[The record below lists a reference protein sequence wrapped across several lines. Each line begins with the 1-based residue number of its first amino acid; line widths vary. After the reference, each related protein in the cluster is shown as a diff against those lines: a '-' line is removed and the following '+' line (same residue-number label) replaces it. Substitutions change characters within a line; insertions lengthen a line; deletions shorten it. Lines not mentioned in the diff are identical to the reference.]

1 MIIFNSNKFLPH
13 KVAGR
18 TAADA
23 RSVAMDFFKS
33 VFASDQAT
41 PPQNESPTESPRRL
55 PEANEP
61 GGNSGW
67 RGLIKTFA
75 TKSESV
81 IQTYRRDLEEFGSGL
96 KKETESFR
104 EVASQAVRHL
114 PGSLEAR
121 TASAQESLE
130 SVGQA
135 IDEFGGSV
143 WRGTAE
149 LISQGKASILAMEGE
164 GSGSDQYSSD
174 HGQQSGTPASRR
186 YSRFEVQVVAIQS
199 DMNTF
204 AEEPEDVQG
213 FNNWK
218 LGFDLAKKEDE
229 IEKLCFENAA
239 LEGFLEKLV
248 PRSMDY
254 DTFWLRYYYRVH
266 KLKQAE
272 DAREKLVKRVIS
284 GDEEEDLSWEVGDDD
299 QSDEEGKNED
309 KKGTDFTQVNEKK
322 VEVKK
327 DEIVKME
334 QRDQI
339 NNEIPSV
346 KNVEVSQVQ
355 DLDASNKNDD
365 GVTPDSENSDESQK
379 NKEKRKEDT
388 KSEHVGVEKHAEVS
402 QVDKL
407 EGSTEEVDEVSNL
420 EKQSKSEFASDD
432 MSLRSDDKTEQRGKV
447 DTGESVKDSSHYFV
461 SSQPSTQ
468 EEDLEWDEIEN
479 LSEHDETKP
488 SEMSVSPLNR
498 DLHKRPIVVE
508 EDEDLSWD
516 IEDDD
521 EPTKP

>member
-1 MIIFNSNKFLPH
+1 
-13 KVAGR
+13 
-18 TAADA
+18 
-23 RSVAMDFFKS
+23 MDFFKS
-33 VFASDQAT
+33 VFASDPAT
-41 PPQNESPTESPRRL
+41 IPQHESPTESPSRL
-55 PEANEP
+55 PEANET

-96 KKETESFR
+96 KKETEALR

-114 PGSLEAR
+114 PDSLEAR
-121 TASAQESLE
+121 ASAAQESLE

-143 WRGTAE
+143 WRGTEE

-164 GSGSDQYSSD
+164 GSGSDRYSSD
-174 HGQQSGTPASRR
+174 HGQQSGTPASMR

-204 AEEPEDVQG
+204 SEEPEDVQG

-218 LGFDLAKKEDE
+218 LGFDLDTKEDE
-229 IEKLCFENAA
+229 IEKLCFENGA

-254 DTFWLRYYYRVH
+254 ETFWLRYYYRVH

-272 DAREKLVKRVIS
+272 DARAKLVKRVIS

-299 QSDEEGKNED
+299 QTDEESKNDDD
-309 KKGTDFTQVNEKK
+309 KKGRDFRQANEKT

-334 QRDQI
+334 QKDQM
-339 NNEIPSV
+339 NNEPIPSV

-355 DLDASNKNDD
+355 DLDASNKNDN
-365 GVTPDSENSDESQK
+365 GATSDSANADESQK
-379 NKEKRKEDT
+379 NKEIRKEDT
-388 KSEHVGVEKHAEVS
+388 KSELVRVEKHAEVS

-407 EGSTEEVDEVSNL
+407 EASTENVDETSNL
-420 EKQSKSEFASDD
+420 EKQSKSEFAGDGI
-432 MSLRSDDKTEQRGKV
+432 SLRSDDKTDQRGKV
-447 DTGESVKDSSHYFV
+447 DTGESVEDSSHYFG
-461 SSQPSTQ
+461 SSQPSAQ
-468 EEDLEWDEIEN
+468 VEDLEWDEIEN
-479 LSEHDETKP
+479 LGEHDETK
-488 SEMSVSPLNR
+488 SAETSVSPLNR
-498 DLHKRPIVVE
+498 DLRKRPIVVE